1 MIKITETGATVVTG
15 DHIRLMQMIA
25 LKKAIVLEG
34 HGLKVS
40 SGPSAMSIAKKRYG
54 LKGNREKIIAGMQ
67 TMIDAFVPYDEGNE
81 Q

>member
-1 MIKITETGATVVTG
+1 MIKVTETGATVVTG

-34 HGLKVS
+34 TGLKMTR
-40 SGPSAMSIAKKRYG
+40 GASAMSMAKKRYG
-54 LKGNREKIIAGMQ
+54 LKGNRDKIIAQMQ
-67 TMIDAFVPYDEGNE
+67 TMIDAFVPGDEGNE